1 MKVYVK
7 PIMEYVELTVE
18 ERFAGGSGCIQQA
31 TGWTL

>member
-18 ERFAGGSGCIQQA
+18 ERFAGSGCENTP
-31 TGWTL
+31 TGYTF